1 MTMPA
6 FLARVSCFFLLL
18 ACSVSVHG
26 QASNDAVPSAV
37 QPGRSPA
44 KELVE
49 AGSPEDFIVRRV
61 GEIDI
66 YASDVFRMLDL
77 AVPEQAA
84 EVVSNMVLTIMVEQE
99 AMRELIDVAEG
110 KLEAQVEE
118 ALAQQSASFALEGPS
133 GLDLEGY
140 LLEVHGMTP
149 PAYREHVRRGVLS
162 ELLLARVSRLQQM
175 RETRDTLQMI
185 LMEDEAVALEVRS
198 LLDEG
203 ASFSVLA
210 KKHSLHGS
218 AENGGLMPAIS
229 LEVTAPL
236 LEGRESLEEGEVLGP
251 APITLQGK
259 DYYRF
264 LRLVERKEGVEGS
277 WDELRDLVEADL
289 LENPVSPDEV
299 AIFEARMI
307 ARYRVSRPEQSL

>member
-1 MTMPA
+1 MPA
-6 FLARVSCFFLLL
+6 LLARVSFFSLFL
-18 ACSVSVHG
+18 ACAVSVRG
-26 QASNDAVPSAV
+26 QAPGEEVPSAA
-37 QPGRSPA
+37 QAGRSPA
-44 KELVE
+44 RDLVE
-49 AGSPEDFIVRRV
+49 ARSPEDSIVRRV

-77 AVPEQAA
+77 AVPEQSA

-99 AMRELIDVAEG
+99 AIRELIDVPEG
-110 KLEAQVEE
+110 ELDARVEE
-118 ALAQQSASFALEGPS
+118 ALAQQSAGFALEGPS
-133 GLDLEGY
+133 GLSLESY
-140 LLEVHGMTP
+140 LFEVHGMTP
-149 PAYREHVRRGVLS
+149 KGYREHVRRGVLS
-162 ELLLARVSRLQQM
+162 ELLLARVSRLQQF
-175 RETRDTLQMI
+175 RETRDTLQLI
-185 LMEDEAVALEVRS
+185 LMEDETVALEVRG

-218 AENGGLMPAIS
+218 AGNGGLMPAIS
-229 LEVTAPL
+229 LEVSAPL
-236 LEGRESLEEGEVLGP
+236 LEGRESLGEGEVLGP
-251 APITLQGK
+251 APLTLQGK

-264 LRLVERKEGVEGS
+264 LRLVGRKEGVKGS
-277 WDELRDLVEADL
+277 WDELRELVEADL